1 MTSSSQEPAGRA
13 APVRLGAAS
22 AKGFLVLLLRV
33 FALSTVAI
41 GLLFLLNNYL
51 IFWRGWPGL
60 ETLFAHLGWFGT
72 EPLKTAL
79 DGSAVTLGGLQLI
92 GYPASVV
99 GVGAFVLKTRDRTLH
114 ADSEDLSAFAAY
126 IIRAAFWGVLF
137 VGLADAT
144 ISFLRVEGFLSQ
156 MVGKSL
162 AMDLGLSSFRGVYV
176 LYPLVG
182 VALVIAVFTRAL
194 GFPWLALLI
203 VVAEM
208 QIVISRFVFSYEQAF
223 MADLVRF
230 WYGALF
236 LFASAHT
243 LLAEGH
249 VRVDVLYTGFSE
261 RRKAWINTVGSLL
274 LGLPLCWVILTL
286 GMSGKA
292 SLINGPLLSFEVTQS
307 GYGMYVKYLMAG
319 FLVVY
324 AITMMVQFLS
334 SFLSNVAVVLRE
346 PGGHA
351 APNDHAEI

>member
-22 AKGFLVLLLRV
+22 ANRFLVLLLRV

-79 DGSAVTLGGLQLI
+79 DGSAVTLGWLQLI

-162 AMDLGLSSFRGVYV
+162 AMDLGLSSFRGAYV
-176 LYPLVG
+176 LYPLVV

-208 QIVISRFVFSYEQAF
+208 QIVISRFVYSYEQAF

-351 APNDHAEI
+351 APNDHADI